1 MLSESELI
9 DLVENK
15 YFANVDNKN
24 CELVVKCFTETA
36 TLSVQ
41 TAHVSHSGHEQINR
55 MFTDFMTNT
64 EVIYHGEFTHI
75 IDVPNQSI
83 ASQFLAKNLY
93 KDGSKISM
101 RNCNHFKIKDGL
113 FSEVTV
119 YMSGA
124 NPLV

>member
-1 MLSESELI
+1 MLNEAELI

-15 YFANVDNKN
+15 YFANVDLKN
-24 CELVVKCFTETA
+24 CEKVVQCFSKDSKLT
-36 TLSVQ
+36 VQ
-41 TAHVSHSGHEQINR
+41 TAHVSHNGHDQIRR
-55 MFTDFMTNT
+55 MFTDFMEST
-64 EVIYHGEFTHI
+64 EVIYHGDFTHI

-101 RNCNHFKIKDGL
+101 LNCNHFIIKDGL
-113 FSEVTV
+113 FNEVTV
-119 YMSGA
+119 YMSGE